1 LKFTKRKSSLLLLG
15 AGVLVSVI
23 YFLFLSGNG
32 QIFEKTIMVEEEN
45 FQLYSSKPFA
55 PQILENCKDDVHCA
69 VMSLQAISQDSEKNE
84 VIQTFDEILQLY
96 RKNNPCHKL
105 SHHMGMWFYAYLG
118 NVTEALSYSD
128 QVCGGGI
135 FHGVVESYLLTE
147 QFQGKGPE
155 ALDLKAICP
164 RSGEN
169 PNYIE
174 HWQCLHGLGHGL
186 TKLYP
191 TDVLASVK
199 RCDEFDGEIEQL
211 SCSKG
216 VFMQN
221 VADHF
226 ETGKGDFDEDDIFYP
241 CNAVDPKRAPA
252 CYHYHVSYLNL
263 LNDGYIKNT
272 FDDCDK
278 IVPQE
283 MIKYCYYGYGR
294 EMESDIKNRV
304 SEAVRLCTLGQKS
317 EYHSYCLK
325 GMLLTIV
332 NAGTKTDRGFSFCK
346 TLPTEFKNDCY
357 DGIGK
362 WIILLS
368 KDLSGEFRRQEC
380 AKAESQQYSEICLN
394 ANLEDSLLI

>member
-147 QFQGKGPE
+147 HFQGK
-155 ALDLKAICP
+155 
-164 RSGEN
+164 
-169 PNYIE
+169 
-174 HWQCLHGLGHGL
+174 
-186 TKLYP
+186 
-191 TDVLASVK
+191 
-199 RCDEFDGEIEQL
+199 
-211 SCSKG
+211 
-216 VFMQN
+216 
-221 VADHF
+221 
-226 ETGKGDFDEDDIFYP
+226 
-241 CNAVDPKRAPA
+241 
-252 CYHYHVSYLNL
+252 
-263 LNDGYIKNT
+263 
-272 FDDCDK
+272 
-278 IVPQE
+278 
-283 MIKYCYYGYGR
+283 
-294 EMESDIKNRV
+294 
-304 SEAVRLCTLGQKS
+304 
-317 EYHSYCLK
+317 
-325 GMLLTIV
+325 
-332 NAGTKTDRGFSFCK
+332 
-346 TLPTEFKNDCY
+346 
-357 DGIGK
+357 
-362 WIILLS
+362 
-368 KDLSGEFRRQEC
+368 
-380 AKAESQQYSEICLN
+380 
-394 ANLEDSLLI
+394 